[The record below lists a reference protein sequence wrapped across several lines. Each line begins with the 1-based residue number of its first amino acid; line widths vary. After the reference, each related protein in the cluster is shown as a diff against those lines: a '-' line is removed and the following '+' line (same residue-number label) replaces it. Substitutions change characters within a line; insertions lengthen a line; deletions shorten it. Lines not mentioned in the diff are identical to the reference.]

1 MRPSVDERQ
10 ERILRLVRE
19 RGSLRV
25 AELAAELGVS
35 AVTTRRDVETLA
47 ELGRL
52 HRVHGAVTWPERTA
66 PAVAP
71 AAVRH
76 PVEAAGPVLGLLVP
90 AVQYYYA
97 EVIHGARAAAAA
109 AGARLV
115 LGISKYRQEEDAA
128 QIASM
133 LAAGADGLL
142 LTPNWVGSTP
152 TAAEEQTILGLQVP
166 TVLLERRAAPGSAA
180 AELDRVCT
188 DHVHGACAAVRHLA
202 GLGRRR
208 IALLA
213 TDATPTAGFVRT
225 GYLGGLEALGLDQ
238 PEGLAAADIESQL
251 RQLPDL
257 VAAGAVDAV
266 LVHTDTEALILL
278 QHLQARGL
286 RVPEDVALVAYDD
299 EMAALADVPLTAV
312 APPKHALGEAAV
324 GMLLDRLAEEPG
336 SDSPRRHLDLLPQLR
351 VRQSTATAGA
361 TAVS

>member
-10 ERILRLVRE
+10 ERILQLVRE

-25 AELAAELGVS
+25 SELAAELGVS

-52 HRVHGAVTWPERTA
+52 RRVHGAVTWPERAA
-66 PAVAP
+66 PAP
-71 AAVRH
+71 VRH
-76 PVEAAGPVLGLLVP
+76 PVEAGAPVLGLLVP
-90 AVQYYYA
+90 ADQYYYA
-97 EVIHGARAAAAA
+97 EVIQGARAAAAA

-142 LTPNWVGSTP
+142 LTPNWAGTTP
-152 TAAEEQTILGLQVP
+152 TAAEERTILGLQVP

-202 GLGRRR
+202 ALGRRR
-208 IALLA
+208 IALLL
-213 TDATPTAGFVRT
+213 TETTPTAGFVRT
-225 GYLGGLEALGLDQ
+225 GYHAGLDAMGLDQ
-238 PEGLAAADIESQL
+238 PEDLAEEDSESRL
-251 RQLPDL
+251 RRLPDL
-257 VAAGAVDAV
+257 VAAKTVDAV

-312 APPKHALGEAAV
+312 APPKRALGEAAV

-351 VRQSTATAGA
+351 VRRSTAAEA
-361 TAVS
+361 AAS